1 MPTFDKG
8 IECIKLLLSKGS
20 KDMHEPIISTF
31 FPIFVAHIS
40 DKKDWHS
47 DLNWKG
53 MCSIMTYQVADVG
66 VTRSENDGANNQ
78 GNRPRLSQIHRKG
91 FIFPIPHKSLR
102 MPMCK
107 GFERWGTLDK
117 IPHTF
122 PTGSPPY
129 LSKYSVDLRRFVE
142 FPPLRVSI

>member
-1 MPTFDKG
+1 MPTFGKG

-31 FPIFVAHIS
+31 FPIFGAHIS

-91 FIFPIPHKSLR
+91 FIFPIPHKSLG
-102 MPMCK
+102 MPMYK
-107 GFERWGTLDK
+107 GIEGWGIYAE
-117 IPHTF
+117 IPHRF
-122 PTGSPPY
+122 PTGSTFDNG
-129 LSKYSVDLRRFVE
+129 KC
-142 FPPLRVSI
+142 

>member
-1 MPTFDKG
+1 MPTFVKG

-31 FPIFVAHIS
+31 FPIFGAHIS

-78 GNRPRLSQIHRKG
+78 GNR
-91 FIFPIPHKSLR
+91 F
-102 MPMCK
+102 
-107 GFERWGTLDK
+107 
-117 IPHTF
+117 
-122 PTGSPPY
+122 
-129 LSKYSVDLRRFVE
+129 
-142 FPPLRVSI
+142 